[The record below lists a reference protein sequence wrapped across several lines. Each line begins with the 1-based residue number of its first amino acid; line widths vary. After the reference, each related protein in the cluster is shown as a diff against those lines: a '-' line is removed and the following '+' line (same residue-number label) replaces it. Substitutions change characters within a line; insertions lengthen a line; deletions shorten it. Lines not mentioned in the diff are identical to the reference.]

1 MLLKKFKEGVKKMDK
16 KPINTEYAMDVAK
29 GVAEKAGLPLMFT
42 TINSIKKENE
52 EYIIMLSNTL
62 NKNSY
67 KVRINAKTGD
77 VIEWEEMIQQKP

>member
-1 MLLKKFKEGVKKMDK
+1 MKSNQYLNL
-16 KPINTEYAMDVAK
+16 
-29 GVAEKAGLPLMFT
+29 EKNFT
-42 TINSIKKENE
+42 ITDFQNFECIFGELIKKENE